1 MHGRRLMLVPRNT
14 LGCLPLMPGHVG
26 LLRTALWPLLG
37 VITST
42 SAVTSTRSK
51 TGHRNEHNALRSFQ
65 TRQWDDLRLRG
76 FSLHCITL
84 LMMCT
89 QPIGLQALAL
99 AWRAWK
105 RMQPV
110 VQVPDT
116 YMPFQGHEQHSTAE
130 GTYCMIPASLA
141 GPPLP
146 LLHGQCRQ
154 RVNLLSGMVQLRDFR
169 PLYCNTPP
177 P

>member
-65 TRQWDDLRLRG
+65 TKQWDDQRLRG
-76 FSLHCITL
+76 FSLHSS
-84 LMMCT
+84 T
-89 QPIGLQALAL
+89 QPHDVHMCATNWL
-99 AWRAWK
+99 
-105 RMQPV
+105 
-110 VQVPDT
+110 
-116 YMPFQGHEQHSTAE
+116 
-130 GTYCMIPASLA
+130 ASLGSCLA
-141 GPPLP
+141 
-146 LLHGQCRQ
+146 
-154 RVNLLSGMVQLRDFR
+154 RVEANAACYTGA
-169 PLYCNTPP
+169 
-177 P
+177 